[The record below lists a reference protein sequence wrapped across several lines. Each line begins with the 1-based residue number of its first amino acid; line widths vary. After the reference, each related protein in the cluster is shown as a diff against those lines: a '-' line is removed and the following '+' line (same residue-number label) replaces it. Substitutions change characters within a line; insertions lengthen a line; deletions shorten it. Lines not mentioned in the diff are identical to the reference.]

1 MNRPVIPTAAL
12 PAERRVALALAGTDG
27 TLLQAEDPHRPFYSA
42 STIKLHVLLAV
53 LHAAAAGTLDLDRAE
68 QATRTF
74 TGVDGAPFTLFGD
87 HLDPTHPAEG
97 QPITV
102 RELAVRMID
111 RSSNEATD
119 HLIEL
124 VGLPAVATAIARLGL
139 TATRVERL
147 IGDAV
152 AIDQGLTIET
162 SPADLVRTMPAL
174 VSADAP
180 LRPDLRGLAREA
192 LSAQRIPI
200 IATALRPG
208 VPVGS
213 KSGWV
218 DGYRHDVA
226 FIGDPDGPDVRYLAV
241 MTSGMEEA
249 EADELIRARV
259 RDLLP
264 DLTL

>member
-1 MNRPVIPTAAL
+1 MSLPTAA
-12 PAERRVALALAGTDG
+12 PPTDRHVGIALAGADG
-27 TLLQAEDPHRPFYSA
+27 SLLHAEDPDRPFYSA

-53 LHAAAAGTLDLDRAE
+53 LNAVASGDLDLDRTE

-74 TGVDGAPFTLFGD
+74 TGVDGSPFTLFGD
-87 HLDPTHPAEG
+87 HLDATHPAEG

-124 VGLPAVATAIARLGL
+124 VGLPAVATTITGLGL

-147 IGDAV
+147 IGDAA

-162 SPADLVRTMPAL
+162 TPADLARTMRAL
-174 VSADAP
+174 VGAVSKLQSDHR
-180 LRPDLRGLAREA
+180 LLAREA

-200 IATALRPG
+200 IATALRPE

-226 FIGDPDGPDVRYLAV
+226 FIGDPDGPEARYLAV
-241 MTSGMEEA
+241 MTSGMAEA
-249 EADELIRARV
+249 EADEAIRSVV
-259 RDLLP
+259 RELLP
-264 DLTL
+264 DLAR

>member
-1 MNRPVIPTAAL
+1 MSLPTA
-12 PAERRVALALAGTDG
+12 PAPTERHVAVALTGADG
-27 TLLQAEDPHRPFYSA
+27 SLLHVEDPDRPFYSA
-42 STIKLHVLLAV
+42 STIKLHVLMAV
-53 LHAAAAGTLDLDRAE
+53 LNAVDAGHLDLDRTE
-68 QATRTF
+68 QARRTF
-74 TGVDGAPFTLFGD
+74 TGIDGAPFTLFGG

-124 VGLPAVATAIARLGL
+124 VGLPAVATAIAGLGL

-147 IGDAV
+147 IGDAA

-162 SPADLVRTMPAL
+162 TPAELASTMRAMVGAASNL
-174 VSADAP
+174 Q
-180 LRPDLRGLAREA
+180 PDRRLLARDA
-192 LSAQRIPI
+192 LASQRIPI
-200 IATALRPG
+200 IGTALRTE

-226 FIGDPDGPDVRYLAV
+226 FIGDPDGPEVRYLAV

-249 EADELIRARV
+249 QADEVIRARV
-259 RDLLP
+259 RELLP
-264 DLTL
+264 DLAR